1 MPNPQVDTVGVR
13 KRGWILPITPGIAPH
28 LAIDSVV
35 RAVGR
40 IVVCVEAA
48 AEVSTATI
56 RNLTPTEPSTPWPSA
71 CSTSLAFS
79 SLEMKAV
86 PW

>member
-1 MPNPQVDTVGVR
+1 MPNTE
-13 KRGWILPITPGIAPH
+13 GIAPH
-28 LAIDSVV
+28 FAIDSVV

-56 RNLTPTEPSTPWPSA
+56 RNFTPTDPSTPVPSA
-71 CSTSLAFS
+71 FSTSSAFS
-79 SLEMKAV
+79 SLAMKPV

>member
-1 MPNPQVDTVGVR
+1 MSPKPHVETVGVR
-13 KRGWILPITPGIAPH
+13 KRGWTLPITDGIAPH

-56 RNLTPTEPSTPWPSA
+56 RNLTPTEPSTPCAERVQHVARRFLRWR
-71 CSTSLAFS
+71 
-79 SLEMKAV
+79 
-86 PW
+86 